1 MSDIVAL
8 QHEMIPRWASFDEAV
23 FYVLEHAEK
32 NYQETMREFALDE
45 LGYVAEAKELKPDS
59 ESRIKQI
66 KETVI
71 QFIKKRVEDFMAMC
85 NKFLQDAKKLIAKAA
100 DKNLNKMAYKIKE
113 NVDNLKDKEYGK
125 TFAYPNFYKY
135 VDGKGKNVDELQA
148 AFDLC
153 GAVSDAILKND
164 IADME
169 KDIESAKSKFYTAVH
184 AKQGAKESEVRKGL
198 ITWFRCGSS
207 KESTVT
213 INKQYIKSALND
225 GMFNVVT
232 NYNVLSSYVVQQIKE
247 FKAIA
252 KDDEKQ
258 VKADKKNNSSVY
270 GVLMPALR
278 FSISMMMTTQ
288 SAFMSII
295 REKTVKDIS
304 LLTRLAAM
312 SVGKKKE
319 EKATNEA
326 TEVTENQEQPIEESS
341 SYQSEI
347 ASLFDFSF

>member
-66 KETVI
+66 KDSVI
-71 QFIKKRVEDFMAMC
+71 TFIKTKVKEFMAMC
-85 NKFLQDAKKLIAKAA
+85 NDFLQKMKKTISNAL
-100 DKNLNKMAYKIKE
+100 DKNFYKMRNEIKK
-113 NVDNLKDKEYGK
+113 NIDNLKDKKYGK
-125 TFAYPNFYKY
+125 TYAYPNYYSY
-135 VDGKGKNVDELQA
+135 VDGKGENIKELNA
-148 AFDLC
+148 AFELT
-153 GAVSDAILKND
+153 AVISNAIGKND

-169 KDIESAKSKFYTAVH
+169 KDIEEGKARFYTAVH

-207 KESTVT
+207 KESTIDVD
-213 INKQYIKSALND
+213 KAYIKAAIED
-225 GMFNVVT
+225 GMIDIAT
-232 NYNVLSSYVVQQIKE
+232 NYNKLSSCVSAQVKK
-247 FKAIA
+247 FK
-252 KDDEKQ
+252 KGMDNNEKQ

-270 GVLMPALR
+270 GVLMPAIR
-278 FSISMMMTTQ
+278 FASSMMMVTQ
-288 SAFMSII
+288 GAFMSVI
-295 REKTVKDIS
+295 REKTMKDIS
-304 LLTRLAAM
+304 ILTRLAIV